1 VSVRRSGYGTTK
13 RGVARRAHVPLAV
26 PLSGRRTVDKKLPEV
41 ADERT
46 VLTERLAARIGID
59 RHSSSSPGISLA
71 VVLRDLSRTYDA
83 DVVERR

>member
-1 VSVRRSGYGTTK
+1 MTELPNDVRWPFAYRDS
-13 RGVARRAHVPLAV
+13 
-26 PLSGRRTVDKKLPEV
+26 LSI

-71 VVLRDLSRTYDA
+71 VV
-83 DVVERR
+83 